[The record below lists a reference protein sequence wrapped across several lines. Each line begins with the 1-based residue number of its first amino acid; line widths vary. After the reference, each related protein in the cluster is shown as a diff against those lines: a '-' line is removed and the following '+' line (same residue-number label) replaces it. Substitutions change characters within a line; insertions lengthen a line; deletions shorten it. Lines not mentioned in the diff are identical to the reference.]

1 MGRRKAS
8 GLDDGGILWAD
19 DGSPSKKRA
28 AYGLAA
34 LAGTVAVAFTLAF
47 LALSSA
53 PVAEVAPQ
61 PAAQEAPEDEA
72 DRSEWF
78 LGTENFAF
86 LSESGL
92 RAFER
97 ECYSWLLAH
106 GMEEGRYVYC
116 CAEDISSEGSTWR
129 AYVRTPHDAR
139 YYLVTYDVDARSF
152 SFEPCAEPPSVA
164 ERQKHADESEAALA
178 AAPEGGGE
186 AGASEAP
193 EGGADLSATEP
204 SLYDASRNVSVT
216 DVPALSEHLPDEAA
230 SSLADAV
237 EEYASMRGFATE
249 RAMCSVY
256 PDSFR
261 ALDGKTAFEVLCF
274 APDRSAVRLS
284 VEYDPST
291 DMFGMSLI

>member
-1 MGRRKAS
+1 MGKREARD
-8 GLDDGGILWAD
+8 LDGGGIPWTGG
-19 DGSPSKKRA
+19 GSPSRKRA
-28 AYGLAA
+28 AYGFAA

-61 PAAQEAPEDEA
+61 PAAQEAPEEAA

-78 LGTENFAF
+78 LGAENFAF

-97 ECYSWLLAH
+97 ECYSWLLAQ
-106 GMEEGRYVYC
+106 GMDEGRYVYC
-116 CAEDISSEGSTWR
+116 CAEDVASEGSTWR

-139 YYLVTYDVDARSF
+139 YYLVTYDVDERSF

-178 AAPEGGGE
+178 AAPEGDADE
-186 AGASEAP
+186 GASRIP
-193 EGGADLSATEP
+193 EGGTDLSEADP
-204 SLYDASRNVSVT
+204 SPYDASRNIPVT
-216 DVPALSEHLPDEAA
+216 DASALSEHLPDAAA
-230 SSLADAV
+230 SSLSGAV
-237 EEYASMRGFATE
+237 AEYAAMRGFSTAPE
-249 RAMCSVY
+249 MCSVY

-284 VEYDPST
+284 VEYDPAIE
-291 DMFGMSLI
+291 MFGMSLI